1 MILVGVT
8 NYNKQSALPLLLI
21 EDLLSSQCLGLDI
34 SSWLSRDFKLAWTEI
49 SQKKKKK

>member
-21 EDLLSSQCLGLDI
+21 EDLLSSQCFGFRYLLLVVTG
-34 SSWLSRDFKLAWTEI
+34 F
-49 SQKKKKK
+49 